1 MLPLPSV
8 VPMSTTPG
16 GEGAFSATVG
26 LPIVLI
32 ALVVLV
38 IAAVVFFIRRR
49 R

>member
-1 MLPLPSV
+1 
-8 VPMSTTPG
+8 MSTTPG

-38 IAAVVFFIRRR
+38 LAAVVFFIRRR